1 MAEAKIEVGKA
12 APRFTLKAH
21 DGSKVALRDLA
32 GKWVVLYFY
41 PRDNTSG
48 CTKEAIEFTR
58 LLPEFEKRGAVVYG
72 CSPDSLE
79 SHCRFVEKH
88 GLGVPLLSDPDH
100 RVMEKYGAWGL
111 RKRYGKESE
120 GTIRSTVLIDPRG
133 RIAWHWRNVRAA
145 GHAEKVLAKLDELL
159 SAG

>member
-1 MAEAKIEVGKA
+1 M
-12 APRFTLKAH
+12 
-21 DGSKVALRDLA
+21 
-32 GKWVVLYFY
+32 
-41 PRDNTSG
+41 
-48 CTKEAIEFTR
+48 
-58 LLPEFEKRGAVVYG
+58 
-72 CSPDSLE
+72 
-79 SHCRFVEKH
+79 
-88 GLGVPLLSDPDH
+88 PLLSDPDH

-111 RKRYGKESE
+111 RKRYGKETE

>member
-79 SHCRFVEKH
+79 SHCRFVE
-88 GLGVPLLSDPDH
+88 
-100 RVMEKYGAWGL
+100 
-111 RKRYGKESE
+111 
-120 GTIRSTVLIDPRG
+120 
-133 RIAWHWRNVRAA
+133 
-145 GHAEKVLAKLDELL
+145 
-159 SAG
+159 